1 MCAGHPVSWFV
12 PALATGEVL
21 QTADEEK
28 RAKADFV
35 ISTDKDINFT
45 RIEVAELVH
54 RLLDAQP

>member
-1 MCAGHPVSWFV
+1 MSWFV